1 MSQKDKILQELSS
14 QKEGEAE
21 TEESKCEEKGE
32 GESLHTISETSSETP
47 GTQESAESG
56 STAESVSDQKFE
68 NIMEKLG
75 GFEKKSKELQREK
88 EHLVKELKEKKEEI
102 EEIKGQ
108 EAKTKLTLEGMK

>member
-1 MSQKDKILQELSS
+1 
-14 QKEGEAE
+14 
-21 TEESKCEEKGE
+21 
-32 GESLHTISETSSETP
+32 
-47 GTQESAESG
+47 
-56 STAESVSDQKFE
+56 
-68 NIMEKLG
+68 MEKLG